1 MVDSGL
7 NVLNIGLYIRSKM
20 NLGYQITKFVRSMV
34 YDSKK
39 KDKSWRSKMN
49 CGYQITK

>member
-20 NLGYQITKFVRSMV
+20 NLGYQITKFVRSIV
-34 YDSKK
+34 YDSTQRKK
-39 KDKSWRSKMN
+39 TSPGGRR
-49 CGYQITK
+49 